1 MARDYHLRQQ
11 GAEVQAALDKIIALG
26 PATHSVDGVMTAA
39 DKKKL
44 DSLGIKYGSTA
55 FWDSSIGYIPQAGEI
70 IIYSDYKTIEV
81 DGETIA
87 VPGIKIGS
95 GNGYVQDLV
104 FSSEAESEAL
114 LRHIADDV
122 AHVSAGDRSF
132 WNNKLNVNDS
142 SEVVGEALVLN
153 RN

>member
-1 MARDYHLRQQ
+1 MAHDYHLRQTGQ
-11 GAEVQAALDKIIALG
+11 GVQDALDKIIALG

-55 FWDSSIGYIPQAGEI
+55 FWDSSVGYIPQAGEI

-81 DGETIA
+81 DGETIS

-104 FSSEAESEAL
+104 FSSEADSEAL
-114 LRHIADDV
+114 LRHIADNV
-122 AHVSAGDRSF
+122 AHVSSSDRSF
-132 WNNKLNVNDS
+132 WNNKLNVNDAQ
-142 SEVVGEALVLN
+142 EVIDEELILN